1 MAPSC
6 WWGPCRR
13 SRAEAP
19 WFCELSGPSQ
29 CKLGPFRGPV
39 IFEDPSDPNP
49 EPFCGS
55 LVFESFSTQPHLLF
69 LGSAVRKDFSNLT
82 FSVGWF
88 CGI

>member
-1 MAPSC
+1 M
-6 WWGPCRR
+6 
-13 SRAEAP
+13 
-19 WFCELSGPSQ
+19 
-29 CKLGPFRGPV
+29 

-69 LGSAVRKDFSNLT
+69 LGSAVRKDFSSLT

-88 CGI
+88 CGL